1 MLDLMLCGRLRHNLR
16 LQEFVYESLSFSFS
30 LFPVCVSWAARQY
43 TTQSSPQS
51 LWIYIK
57 SIIITCWWDLFFS
70 VVIIMLIMQTVIEL
84 STEEINSDVGKMPRE
99 QMRKNRNEAIH
110 KKSETPR
117 LCWSDQLYYLLTEI
131 HFNFLYN
138 LSLNQWSSLCTECFG
153 IKSLC
158 FCLILFWPF
167 VSSPHIKTSSVIFK
181 SQHVKSSA
189 LWAALLWMWAH
200 SLGVFDGEGVPD
212 RLGAV
217 VHSSKLIM
225 INACCFLPYAD
236 DKQPWRSN
244 SVKLEQFH
252 SNALSRYL
260 LNTFIKWY

>member
-1 MLDLMLCGRLRHNLR
+1 MWEKC
-16 LQEFVYESLSFSFS
+16 QENKWGKTETRRFIRKVKLHVCFVSVKWPALLSFN
-30 LFPVCVSWAARQY
+30 RY
-43 TTQSSPQS
+43 T
-51 LWIYIK
+51 
-57 SIIITCWWDLFFS
+57 F
-70 VVIIMLIMQTVIEL
+70 
-84 STEEINSDVGKMPRE
+84 
-99 QMRKNRNEAIH
+99 
-110 KKSETPR
+110 
-117 LCWSDQLYYLLTEI
+117 
-131 HFNFLYN
+131 N
-138 LSLNQWSSLCTECFG
+138 LSLNQWSSLCTACFG

-181 SQHVKSSA
+181 SQHVQSSV